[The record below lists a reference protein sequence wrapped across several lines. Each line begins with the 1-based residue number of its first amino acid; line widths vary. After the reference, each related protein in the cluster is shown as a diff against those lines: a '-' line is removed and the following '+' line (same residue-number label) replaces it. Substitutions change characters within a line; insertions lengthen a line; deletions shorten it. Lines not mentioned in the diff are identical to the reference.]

1 MELNMKNKILFLVLV
16 LSATISLTA
25 HAGTVDLT
33 TIYPAPE
40 GEYQNLEASNSMCV
54 GNACVVAGAPPLNP
68 GELRASGTLNVAGG
82 ANVTGDT
89 TINGTT
95 RTSAMVIQ
103 QGTPANIQDG
113 QIWIE

>member
-1 MELNMKNKILFLVLV
+1 MKNKILFLVLV

-54 GNACVVAGAPPLNP
+54 GNACVAAGALPLNP
-68 GELRASGTLNVAGG
+68 GELRASGTLNVSGG
-82 ANVTGDT
+82 ANVTGNT
-89 TINGTT
+89 IINGTT
-95 RTSAMVIQ
+95 QSQALVIAPGPQ
-103 QGTPANIQDG
+103 AAPVNG
-113 QIWIE
+113 QIWIEN